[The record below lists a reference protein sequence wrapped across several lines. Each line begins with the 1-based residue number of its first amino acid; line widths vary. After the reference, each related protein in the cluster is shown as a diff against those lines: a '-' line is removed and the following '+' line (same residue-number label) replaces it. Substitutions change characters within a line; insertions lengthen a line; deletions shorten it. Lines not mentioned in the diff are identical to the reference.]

1 MSIIR
6 SNDAP
11 MADTA
16 AESRGRDN
24 RRDPQ
29 RPVEPESR
37 LRFQQLMQ
45 RGHQQPDAGDHA
57 ARSAGDG
64 SASVREQ
71 RGFPEM
77 ADSGQRPREA
87 GAALDILPP
96 AELAAMWQAQHLV
109 QQAPGTTTALPTPA
123 VNSSAF
129 ADMLE
134 RHVRQ
139 LAISDSAAGGED
151 GQVLLRMADSTLPGT
166 DLLLSRTADG
176 WLLRADV
183 RSRDSFDAIREAGG
197 RLSERFA
204 QRGLGTLSI
213 DPHLHD

>member
-16 AESRGRDN
+16 AESRGRDS

-29 RPVEPESR
+29 KPVEPESR

-45 RGHQQPDAGDHA
+45 RGDRQPGAGDHG

-64 SASVREQ
+64 SAAGHEPRSLSELTDTSHGLRDA
-71 RGFPEM
+71 GN
-77 ADSGQRPREA
+77 RP
-87 GAALDILPP
+87 DILPP

-139 LAISDSAAGGED
+139 LAISEGAAGGED

-176 WLLRADV
+176 WMLRADV

-213 DPHLHD
+213 DPRLHD